1 MKDFIYNYVGTV
13 DISEHINDLKSH
25 NWEEWTYRQDTWQV
39 HSQTKAVPII
49 ADETYT
55 NKGKKSKYYKYY
67 ENLLFN
73 VNTILKKY
81 YGNGKIIRIELVNL
95 PANSKVERHYDT
107 GESLIK
113 DKRIHLVLETNDNV
127 IFTVD
132 TVEKNM
138 KVGELWEI
146 NNSKYHSVKNDGST
160 DRFHLIIDY
169 KITNIL

>member
-1 MKDFIYNYVGTV
+1 MKDFIYNYVGKI
-13 DISEHINDLKSH
+13 DISEYINHLKSH
-25 NWEEWTYRQDTWQV
+25 NWEEWTARQDTWEV

-49 ADETYT
+49 TDESYS

-67 ENLLFN
+67 EKLFLN
-73 VNTILKKY
+73 VKPILKKY
-81 YGNGKIIRIELVNL
+81 YGNGEIIRIELVNL
-95 PANSKVERHYDT
+95 PAHSKVKKHFDA
-107 GESLIK
+107 GESLIR
-113 DKRIHLVLETNDNV
+113 DKRIHLVLETNDDV

-132 TVEKNM
+132 AIQKNM

-146 NNSKYHSVKNDGST
+146 NNTKYHSVKNDGST